1 MKLSS
6 LKGEAELRNLAL
18 NPSALQDLLNLPT
31 WLKIN
36 SATVNSVALKIQ
48 WMQLQ
53 KQPIRISLDL
63 VKLEAEALQE
73 PRAPN
78 GPSPIQERMS
88 KNKFLNWQRFFAG
101 NFFLRLFEKNSRFR
115 AGMQISIRI
124 GRKCLNSHPCV
135 LRNYFFEEMNFP

>member
-1 MKLSS
+1 MCVKLSS

-101 NFFLRLFEKNSRFR
+101 NFF
-115 AGMQISIRI
+115 
-124 GRKCLNSHPCV
+124 
-135 LRNYFFEEMNFP
+135 